1 MISLSRQCD
10 LLGMNRSSFYYR
22 SRRNDTYNDFLM
34 RLIDEQYTRRP
45 TFGVEKMRDWLRN
58 QGHWVNEKRVRRL
71 MRLMGLYAIYPKP
84 RTSRSCPE
92 HKVYP
97 YLLKGVTVD
106 HPDQVWCSDITYIRL
121 LHGFVYLV
129 VIMDWFSRYVLSWEL
144 SITLE
149 KDFCIE
155 ALKRVLLISRPDI
168 FNSDQGPQYTS
179 EEFIGILKDADIRIS
194 MDGRGQV

>member
-1 MISLSRQCD
+1 MDLENTMISLSRQCD
-10 LLGMNRSSFYYR
+10 LLGINRSSYYYR
-22 SRRNDTYNDFLM
+22 ARKDNTYNDLLM

-58 QGHWVNEKRVRRL
+58 QGHWVNGKRVRRL

-84 RTSRSCPE
+84 RTSRPCPQ
-92 HKVYP
+92 HRVYP
-97 YLLKGVTVD
+97 YLLKGMTID
-106 HPDQVWCSDITYIRL
+106 RPDQVWASDITYIRL

-149 KDFCIE
+149 KEFCLE
-155 ALKRVLLISRPDI
+155 ALRQALSVSTPEI
-168 FNSDQGPQYTS
+168 FNSDQGTQFTS
-179 EEFIGILKDADIRIS
+179 E
-194 MDGRGQV
+194 